1 MAATRFIRGLL
12 LAATAVLM
20 LTPATA
26 GAAAAPSD
34 LTLTI
39 AAKGRAELPRTV
51 SLRCEPTGGSHPKAA
66 AACEGLITAGGDFE
80 QLGQVHANQC
90 TMELKPVVG
99 TAHGTWQGRPVH
111 FEKEFGNQ
119 CVASSAAGAVFDF

>member
-12 LAATAVLM
+12 LAATAVLV

-26 GAAAAPSD
+26 GAAATQSD

-39 AAKGRAELPRTV
+39 AAKDRAELPRTV
-51 SLRCEPTGGSHPKAA
+51 SLRCEPVGGSHPNAA
-66 AACEGLITAGGDFE
+66 AACDSLTTAGGDFE
-80 QLGQVHANQC
+80 QLGQAHTGQC

-119 CVASSAAGAVFDF
+119 CVAASAAGAVFDF